1 MRVDTP
7 LTMLAEQALSE
18 WSLEGARL
26 EPVSISENTV
36 FRVDKDDQTYVLRI
50 HRFWY
55 HTLEELNSELVWTA
69 ALREHG
75 LNVPEPLWTKGG
87 QGYITKCVPGSDE
100 TRNIGVL
107 KWVKGNILR
116 DVIKPDSKDSDKVCE
131 YFERLGS
138 IAAGIHNQAAAWNVP
153 AGFTRHAF
161 DVEGLV
167 GDSPFWGPFWALPQL
182 QPQQRDLLE
191 KVRQTIGE
199 TLTAYGK
206 SSDTYSMIHADLHM
220 GNLVVS
226 REGLH
231 VIDFD
236 DAGFGWH
243 QYEFAVALHSYRD
256 HPKFEMIVKAFFNGY
271 RKDRALDAESIALLP
286 LFLLVRTLL
295 NLSWIQQRPELGQ
308 ERKIPAMIEEACK
321 EVDRFLA
328 A

>member
-1 MRVDTP
+1 MKIDKS
-7 LTMLAEQALSE
+7 LTMLAERALSE
-18 WSLEGARL
+18 WLLEGARL
-26 EPVSISENTV
+26 EPISIWENVV
-36 FRVDKDDQTYVLRI
+36 FRVNKDGQTYVLRI
-50 HRFWY
+50 HRSWY

-69 ALREHG
+69 ALREYG
-75 LNVPEPLWTKGG
+75 LNVPEPLLTKDG
-87 QGYITKCVPGSDE
+87 QGYITKCLPGSDE

-107 KWVKGNILR
+107 KWVEGNILG
-116 DVIKPDSKDSDKVCE
+116 DVIKPDSKDLNKVCD
-131 YFERLGS
+131 YFEQLGS
-138 IAAGIHNQAAAWNVP
+138 IAAVIHNQSAVWNVP

-167 GDSPFWGPFWALPQL
+167 GDTPFWGPFWALPQL
-182 QPQQRDLLE
+182 LPQQRDLLE
-191 KVRQTIGE
+191 KARKIIGE
-199 TLTAYGK
+199 TLAAYGK
-206 SSDTYSMIHADLHM
+206 SPDTYSMIHADLHM
-220 GNLVVS
+220 GNLVVG
-226 REGLH
+226 RKGIH

-243 QYEFAVALHSYRD
+243 QYELAVALHSYRD

-286 LFLLVRTLL
+286 LFLLVRTLV

-308 ERKIPAMIEEACK
+308 EREIPAMIEEACK